1 MFANF
6 MLIQKIDAEGKF
18 SQFLSNQGQ
27 FTWRFLERKQLKSDN
42 LQTYPFE
49 VDGNVQF
56 QEVKRGRETSLI
68 VNKESKTFI
77 FKENYSVPGGFII
90 AVILPYNYV
99 PISFN
104 FGEKSLI
111 PIGQVKSCPPGYIE
125 VFYNNAEKLCSIVL
139 TIINQTNFQFS
150 CSGYYSNRN
159 FPSCLNNYMGS
170 VIGATIQ
177 SNNIGEKAI
186 TYNELREFSKY
197 FKDDVDLSDIVKEL
211 NELKKLVMEDQLD
224 TIKEEKIKSKIIQSL
239 SNTVSVAGSIVT
251 LIDSYISGNSISKLI
266 AAILICLKS

>member
-1 MFANF
+1 MFTNF
-6 MLIQKIDAEGKF
+6 MLIQKIDADGKF

-27 FTWRFLERKQLKSDN
+27 FVWRFLERKQLKSDN

-68 VNKESKTFI
+68 VNKENKTFTV
-77 FKENYSVPGGFII
+77 KENYSVPGGFVI
-90 AVILPYNYV
+90 AVVLPYNYV
-99 PISFN
+99 PISFS
-104 FGEKSLI
+104 FGEKSII

-125 VFYNNAEKLCSIVL
+125 VFYNNVDKLCSIVF

-150 CSGYYSNRN
+150 CSGHYSNRD

-170 VIGATIQ
+170 VIGATIR
-177 SNNIGEKAI
+177 SNNIGEEAI
-186 TYNELREFSKY
+186 TYNELRKFSEY
-197 FKDDVDLSDIVKEL
+197 FKDDIDLSDIAKEL

-224 TIKEEKIKSKIIQSL
+224 TTKEEKIKTKIIQSL
-239 SNTVSVAGSIVT
+239 SNTISVIGSIAT
-251 LIDSYISGNSISKLI
+251 LIDSYTSGNSVSKLI
-266 AAILICLKS
+266 SAILICLKS